1 MIVSES
7 FYFTKN
13 EVDFD
18 IHIASWFLEVC
29 QYPFRIIFASNSLVF
44 QKMVLTTLGN
54 KFQAFTSTR
63 LWKLTFVH
71 KFMWDPSGMLN

>member
-18 IHIASWFLEVC
+18 IHIASWFLEFC
-29 QYPFRIIFASNSLVF
+29 QYPFCIIFASNSLVF

-54 KFQAFTSTR
+54 KFQAFTRTR
-63 LWKLTFVH
+63 LWKLTVVH
-71 KFMWDPSGMLN
+71 KFMWGPSGMLN